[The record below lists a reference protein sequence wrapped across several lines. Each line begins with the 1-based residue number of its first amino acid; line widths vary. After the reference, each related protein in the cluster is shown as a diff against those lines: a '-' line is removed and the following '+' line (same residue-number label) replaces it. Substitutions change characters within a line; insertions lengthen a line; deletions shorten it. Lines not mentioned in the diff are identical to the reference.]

1 MTVLNRLG
9 TRLSEYVSAVARSP
23 PLLGLVVGA
32 WIAALSMF
40 TAANPVTA
48 FLVVA
53 PATMLLWYGV
63 LYAAGR
69 LRGTSDESVG
79 FGATDS
85 EGVDAAKTTETGSI
99 EFFGGG
105 NDDAPDERPIRR
117 LRSRYAAGE
126 IDHAEFER
134 RLEALVETERLSDEG
149 SDSEFGGVET
159 GSVEREQ

>member
-1 MTVLNRLG
+1 MTVLHRLG

-32 WIAALSMF
+32 WIAVMSLF
-40 TAANPVTA
+40 TYANPVTA

-69 LRGTSDESVG
+69 LRGTTESNG
-79 FGATDS
+79 LGTTDA
-85 EGVDAAKTTETGSI
+85 VDATGTTESGSI
-99 EFFGGG
+99 GLFGGG
-105 NDDAPDERPIRR
+105 GSDDAADERPIQR
-117 LRSRYAAGE
+117 LRTRYAEGE

-134 RLEALVETERLSDEG
+134 RLEALVETEGLSGQGPGPAESGDAG
-149 SDSEFGGVET
+149 T
-159 GSVEREQ
+159 RSVERER

>member
-1 MTVLNRLG
+1 M
-9 TRLSEYVSAVARSP
+9 
-23 PLLGLVVGA
+23 
-32 WIAALSMF
+32 
-40 TAANPVTA
+40 
-48 FLVVA
+48 
-53 PATMLLWYGV
+53 

-149 SDSEFGGVET
+149 SDSEFGARRDRLRRARAVATPPFRFETDRPSGV
-159 GSVEREQ
+159 